1 MNIRMERIT
10 KIFPGVIANDN
21 IDFSIEEGE
30 IHALVGENGAGKTT
44 LMRILHGELKPD
56 SGKIYINGKETEITD
71 PRTAIRLGIGMVH
84 QHFMLIPSLTVLENI
99 ILGEEPMA
107 KFDFL
112 DYRSAKNMIRNILNR
127 YGFELNLNSRIMNIS
142 VGEQQKVEIIKLL
155 YRNAEVLIFDEPTSV
170 LTPQEVESLFEIF
183 RRLKYEKKS
192 IVFITHKLEEVM
204 KIADR
209 ITVLKSGKV
218 QGTLKKDEADI
229 RKLANLMI
237 GNEIPKITIEP
248 SKVGKPIFSISN
260 LTLLDK
266 NGIKRLD
273 NISMSVR
280 SGEIFGIAGV
290 EGNGQDELI
299 KVIMG
304 LKIPKAGKIKL
315 MGEDITKL
323 GVKERRIKGIAYIPE
338 DPYRIGSSVEL
349 TVWENA
355 ISNRMSHDELVGK
368 FFLDF
373 ENIYSFSRKLVD
385 QFEIKTPSI
394 FSKVGE
400 LSGGNLQKLIVGRE
414 VSTEPKI
421 ILAAHPTKGLDIKAT
436 NYVRNLLLKLKN
448 SGKAIILISTNL
460 DELLEISDRLAV
472 MYKGKM
478 VGELERG
485 EFDKERIG
493 LMMAG
498 KVG

>member
-248 SKVGKPIFSISN
+248 SKV
-260 LTLLDK
+260 
-266 NGIKRLD
+266 
-273 NISMSVR
+273 
-280 SGEIFGIAGV
+280 
-290 EGNGQDELI
+290 
-299 KVIMG
+299 
-304 LKIPKAGKIKL
+304 
-315 MGEDITKL
+315 
-323 GVKERRIKGIAYIPE
+323 
-338 DPYRIGSSVEL
+338 
-349 TVWENA
+349 
-355 ISNRMSHDELVGK
+355 
-368 FFLDF
+368 
-373 ENIYSFSRKLVD
+373 
-385 QFEIKTPSI
+385 
-394 FSKVGE
+394 
-400 LSGGNLQKLIVGRE
+400 
-414 VSTEPKI
+414 
-421 ILAAHPTKGLDIKAT
+421 
-436 NYVRNLLLKLKN
+436 
-448 SGKAIILISTNL
+448 
-460 DELLEISDRLAV
+460 
-472 MYKGKM
+472 
-478 VGELERG
+478 
-485 EFDKERIG
+485 
-493 LMMAG
+493 
-498 KVG
+498 